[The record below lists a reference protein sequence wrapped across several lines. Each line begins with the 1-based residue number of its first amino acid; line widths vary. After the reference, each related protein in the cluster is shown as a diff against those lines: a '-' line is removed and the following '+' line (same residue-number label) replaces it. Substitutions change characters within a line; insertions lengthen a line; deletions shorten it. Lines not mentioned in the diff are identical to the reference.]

1 MAGKDADEVA
11 EETVVVERT
20 ATETTPAAP
29 APPVDPEAGEET
41 VIVDR
46 ELEAETIVVERA
58 DSTVIVDRGPAA
70 EGTVAVTRARAKA
83 PEDGPAIPGGRR
95 RRGMT
100 MPPVAPGY
108 GRGAID
114 AVGPGAVATYE
125 PREIPAPPAAQAEF
139 AGVDA
144 TRAEAPS
151 MPSVTRRARR
161 TGMISLAVFAASC
174 VVSVVGLI
182 ALGVA
187 VFG

>member
-1 MAGKDADEVA
+1 MTGTHGDGADEAA
-11 EETVVVERT
+11 EETIV
-20 ATETTPAAP
+20 
-29 APPVDPEAGEET
+29 
-41 VIVDR
+41 VDR
-46 ELEAETIVVERA
+46 ELEAETVVVDRPDRTVVVE
-58 DSTVIVDRGPAA
+58 RGPAA
-70 EGTVAVTRARAKA
+70 EGTVAVTRERPKTPDAGA
-83 PEDGPAIPGGRR
+83 PTPGATPGGRR

-125 PREIPAPPAAQAEF
+125 PREIPEPPDAPSAFP
-139 AGVDA
+139 GIDA

-151 MPSVTRRARR
+151 MPSVARRARR
-161 TGMISLAVFAASC
+161 AGMIALAVFAASC
-174 VVSVVGLI
+174 VVSVGGLI